1 MTMHTTTVRFDP
13 ETWALLKLVTNDL
26 GIATADYIRAATLQR
41 LERTACEPRVLALES
56 RLRRVEQLLALIL
69 RRLRLRTRAEP

>member
-13 ETWALLKLVTNDL
+13 ETWARLKLVTEEL

-41 LERTACEPRVLALES
+41 LERTAYEPRVLALES
-56 RLRRVEQLLALIL
+56 RLRRVEQFVALIA
-69 RRLRLRTRAEP
+69 RRLGLVSRASS

>member
-13 ETWALLKLVTNDL
+13 ETWARLKLVTNDL

-41 LERTACEPRVLALES
+41 LERTAYEARVVALES
-56 RLRRVEQLLALIL
+56 RLKRVEQLVALIV
-69 RRLRLRTRAEP
+69 RRLRLATRASS

>member
-13 ETWALLKLVTNDL
+13 ETWSRLKLVTNDL

-41 LERTACEPRVLALES
+41 LERSVYEARVAALES
-56 RLRRVEQLLALIL
+56 RLKRVEHLVALIV
-69 RRLRLRTRAEP
+69 RRLRLATRASS